1 MVNSLDL
8 TREKKEVEENKPPQR
23 KSPRICE
30 CGKKTLSPN
39 CPYCPSC
46 MSKKSRTVKDKKE
59 NEEDSFKENL
69 KDIKRDIESPLKAS
83 QTPVQIGPS
92 NGLLIDFSSYEYIL
106 KGIEK
111 LAEEEVRPVG
121 LQIIYILKTFLKS
134 DQTL

>member
-1 MVNSLDL
+1 
-8 TREKKEVEENKPPQR
+8 
-23 KSPRICE
+23 
-30 CGKKTLSPN
+30 
-39 CPYCPSC
+39 

-106 KGIEK
+106 KGIET